1 MKKYDFIFGIGRDCA
16 CPLALRKA
24 GLQLLTLPWD
34 GFPMN
39 PDSDD
44 LALLSRLDIMVSDGP
59 TAYPYDYLRG
69 KSLQEAGPDET
80 AKYDRRLK
88 LFKKLMA
95 EAKDCVLAVYLDSP
109 VAVRA
114 TVDVCQAAQ
123 RKLQEAYPH
132 VQVDFLM
139 FSLETGRPYSQ
150 RLVEDLGNG
159 FTRVAFDFRDQSS
172 DPKNFSVDLGQCAAA
187 MRSLA
192 AVRHY
197 VPSARNTRR
206 RDFSRLREMLV
217 PRLLLARLRRRKCDH
232 VLSIGMNCE
241 PAFRFSLSWG
251 FVDST
256 PFSWASC
263 TDPLRLAEV
272 LREPGHIGSQ
282 GFSFQDEIL
291 MWRCEETGI
300 SFHGKLA
307 VASAGTTVSPEAL
320 AADKDDLV
328 RRLAYLN
335 EKLTRILSDDSS
347 KVLIFR
353 VNTAVALAE
362 DANAKTDAVQR
373 ALEARGARNYTLVVV
388 TEQTVRG
395 RIAPA
400 PNRVVRTVKAFNPK
414 NAVVNSELGDPV
426 GWRAIY
432 EEFAPKKI
440 LPKKYAFKFEKADM
454 PPPQT

>member
-1 MKKYDFIFGIGRDCA
+1 MKNYDFIFGIGRDCA
-16 CPLALRKA
+16 CSLALRRA

-44 LALLSRLDIMVSDGP
+44 LNLLSRLDIMMSGGP
-59 TAYPYDYLRG
+59 TVYPYDYLHGR
-69 KSLQEAGPDET
+69 SLQDAGPDET
-80 AKYDRRLK
+80 AKYDQRFK

-95 EAKDCVLAVYLDSP
+95 EAKDCVLAVYVDSP

-139 FSLETGRPYSQ
+139 FSFETGRPYSQ

-172 DPKNFSVDLGQCAAA
+172 DPKNFSVDLVQCAAA

-192 AVRHY
+192 AVRDY

-217 PRLLLARLRRRKCDH
+217 PRLLLARLRSRKCDH

-282 GFSFQDEIL
+282 GFSFQDKIL

-300 SFHGKLA
+300 SFHGKL
-307 VASAGTTVSPEAL
+307 VVSSAGATVSPEAL
-320 AADKDDLV
+320 AADKDDLI

-335 EKLTRILSDDSS
+335 EKLTRILTDDSS
-347 KVLIFR
+347 KAIIFR

-362 DANAKTDAVQR
+362 DANEKIDAVQR

-388 TEQTVRG
+388 VEQTAHG

-400 PNRVVRTVKAFNPK
+400 PNRVVRTVRAFNPK
-414 NAVVNSELGDPV
+414 NAVDNAEMGDPV
-426 GWRAIY
+426 GWRALY

-440 LPKKYAFKFEKADM
+440 LPKKYAFKFEKKLA
-454 PPPQT
+454 P